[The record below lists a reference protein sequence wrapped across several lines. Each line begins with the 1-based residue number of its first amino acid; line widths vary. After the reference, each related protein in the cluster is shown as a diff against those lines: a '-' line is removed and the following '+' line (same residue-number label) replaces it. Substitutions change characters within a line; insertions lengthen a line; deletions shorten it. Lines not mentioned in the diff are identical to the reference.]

1 MERDERE
8 ATDFGRDPH
17 RDLGDEPAPAWR
29 DAPPDILSPI
39 DPDAPISGHV
49 APPVSSATSAAAPE
63 HDWATASTMIY
74 PAFRPVGTSGL
85 RIDEID
91 QARLAA
97 EAAKSHAQPILDE
110 GPCGLPVVYA
120 LHAGAYD
127 VIVNG
132 DHLLSWAVA
141 TDALQDA
148 AIRNLEAWSANAPW
162 SDETSG
168 DRRLLSSD
176 TGDGWDAAR
185 ILVADARRYLAREL
199 GAGGRVLIGL
209 PDQHLLLAGSLRAD
223 DPDFAE
229 LFAQFVIEQSGG
241 ADQPI
246 DRRVFE
252 LIDDR
257 LVEFAG

>member
-1 MERDERE
+1 MDRDENER
-8 ATDFGRDPH
+8 TDHGRDLQ
-17 RDLGDEPAPAWR
+17 RELGDEPAPAWR

-39 DPDAPISGHV
+39 DPDAPVSGHV
-49 APPVSSATSAAAPE
+49 APPLSPGAPAAAPE
-63 HDWATASTMIY
+63 HDWAAASAMIY
-74 PAFRPVGTSGL
+74 PAFRPVGTTGL
-85 RIDEID
+85 RVEEID
-91 QARLAA
+91 PARLAA

-132 DHLLSWAVA
+132 DHLLSWAVG

-148 AIRNLEAWSANAPW
+148 AMRNLEAWSARAPW
-162 SDETSG
+162 SEEASG
-168 DRRLLSSD
+168 QRRLLSSD

-185 ILVADARRYLAREL
+185 ILVTDARRHLARQL
-199 GAGGRVLIGL
+199 GANGRVLIGI
-209 PDQHLLLAGSLRAD
+209 PDQHLLVAGTLRGD
-223 DPDFAE
+223 DPDFAD
-229 LFAQFVIEQSGG
+229 LFAQFVVEQSGG